1 VTKRSQDKDFTNHL
15 KYRRQILRMGEL
27 KKRGKTSMRTSV
39 RGAVSAAGMM
49 IATGSQEFS
58 GSMAYGD

>member
-1 VTKRSQDKDFTNHL
+1 
-15 KYRRQILRMGEL
+15 MGEL

-39 RGAVSAAGMM
+39 RGAVSAAGMI